1 MRIFFIEQITS
12 PSPVMVYNGTAKLI
26 FVNGCGVKVIAILS
40 IIVFGIKWKKNYMKI
55 GLQVIQKQEII
66 VKADRKLVEIYYCQS
81 TRDSS

>member
-40 IIVFGIKWKKNYMKI
+40 IIVFGIKWKKNYVKI
-55 GLQVIQKQEII
+55 GLTSHS
-66 VKADRKLVEIYYCQS
+66 KARNNCESGSKACRNILLSIY
-81 TRDSS
+81 